1 MECQK
6 IINLLDGAL
15 NQITKCKVEIEISY
29 IAKDE
34 GWDTS
39 N

>member
-6 IINLLDGAL
+6 IINLLDRTL
-15 NQITKCKVEIEISY
+15 NQITKCKIKINISY
-29 IAKDE
+29 NEKAE